1 MLMICILLCGKNAAP
16 GAMSVGRLAGK
27 IGPGHVGDGR
37 ARTNI
42 WIISP
47 SARAIS
53 GGVPYQ
59 YQ

>member
-42 WIISP
+42 
-47 SARAIS
+47 
-53 GGVPYQ
+53 
-59 YQ
+59 